1 MGDRSLEF
9 LAAGGTAMSHLDMGE
24 VDQAKPWLDRA
35 AAIASEHP
43 TPLRA
48 RRLASWRGL
57 ARGAAGDA
65 AGMQQHL
72 ERAVQLASESG
83 LPAVKCEAL
92 ARLALEASGLGL
104 ALGDDDLL
112 DLAERSAGEAAGLAA
127 ALPGH
132 APWNAQ
138 AETAFAQ
145 IELARGRTTEAADHA
160 RAAVASLESGMH
172 EDRNLEVVVPVAN
185 VLMASGAPE
194 WDGMQAQLQ
203 LTLAMIAQRTMD
215 EDVRVRWFRGPIG
228 QEMTR
233 LAGPIEYASHAAN
246 GDGHDSGDDQDAQ
259 LLRSLVQGKTNREI
273 AEEIGVDEQSVARRL
288 GELFARIGASSR
300 AEATALAFRQRVL

>member
-1 MGDRSLEF
+1 MR
-9 LAAGGTAMSHLDMGE
+9 
-24 VDQAKPWLDRA
+24 
-35 AAIASEHP
+35 
-43 TPLRA
+43 
-48 RRLASWRGL
+48 
-57 ARGAAGDA
+57 
-65 AGMQQHL
+65 QHL
-72 ERAVQLASESG
+72 ERAVQLASGSG

-104 ALGDDDLL
+104 ALQDDELL
-112 DLAERSAGEAAGLAA
+112 ELAERSAGEAIGLAA
-127 ALPGH
+127 ELPGH
-132 APWNAQ
+132 APWMAQ
-138 AETAFAQ
+138 AEAALAQ
-145 IELARGRTTEAADHA
+145 VDLARARTAEAADHA
-160 RAAVASLESGMH
+160 RAAVTSLESGMH

-185 VLMASGAPE
+185 ALMATGAPE
-194 WDGMQAQLQ
+194 WEGMQAQLQ

-233 LAGPIEYASHAAN
+233 LAGPIEYASHAADGN
-246 GDGHDSGDDQDAQ
+246 GSDSAEDEDAP

-273 AEEIGVDEQSVARRL
+273 AEEIGIDEQAVVRRL